1 MHQQLKVEFAFYIL
15 DSISTD
21 FDHLESMQTEMLSSS
36 RQHCDIKWAQSENWK
51 HMFGVKGNL
60 KWQELEYSVQI
71 A

>member
-1 MHQQLKVEFAFYIL
+1 MQL
-15 DSISTD
+15 
-21 FDHLESMQTEMLSSS
+21 EMLSSS